1 MVDTGFSRIDVY
13 KRQKEQCTTYTR
25 YNAAAVTKSLMRIMD
40 NAQQVNRN
48 IGYEGSAVDEE
59 RLRFYAQEQRLT
71 GIILLDTDGS
81 VQCEYNGDLLNFQTL
96 QKYIERIREIKIEDL
111 LGRPEIKISLDE
123 IRANFREKTVM
134 VTGAAG
140 SF

>member
-1 MVDTGFSRIDVY
+1 MVGFNTMRAESAQTREQLGNTIDYV
-13 KRQKEQCTTYTR
+13 KEQCTTYTR

-81 VQCEYNGDLLNFQTL
+81 V
-96 QKYIERIREIKIEDL
+96 RVR
-111 LGRPEIKISLDE
+111 
-123 IRANFREKTVM
+123 V
-134 VTGAAG
+134 
-140 SF
+140 